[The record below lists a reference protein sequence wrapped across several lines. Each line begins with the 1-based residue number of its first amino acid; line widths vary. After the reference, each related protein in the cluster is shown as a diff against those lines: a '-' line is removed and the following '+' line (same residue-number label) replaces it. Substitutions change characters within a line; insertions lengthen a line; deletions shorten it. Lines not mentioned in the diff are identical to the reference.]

1 MKKLLLFFLFVYN
14 LSFSQEVE
22 KFTYGF
28 LNPEVVSNI
37 NDYKL
42 AFSTADMS
50 AFRFEKKRNVIEF
63 KSGLK
68 VELFSVEE
76 LKNKNV
82 KLDLESFNKVG
93 TNSSIEYYFTLSKD
107 KKFILRKFVETEF
120 KQKTLTK

>member
-1 MKKLLLFFLFVYN
+1 MRHV
-14 LSFSQEVE
+14 
-22 KFTYGF
+22 TGF
-28 LNPEVVSNI
+28 
-37 NDYKL
+37 
-42 AFSTADMS
+42 
-50 AFRFEKKRNVIEF
+50 
-63 KSGLK
+63 
-68 VELFSVEE
+68 EE

>member
-22 KFTYGF
+22 KFTYRF
-28 LNPEVVSNI
+28 INPEVVSNI
-37 NDYKL
+37 NDYNL